1 MPAKSTLGTWLRR
14 FLQEHSLERGLSRN
28 TVHSYRDAL
37 ALLLPFAAAR
47 AQQPIDRLDVDDL
60 NAECVREFLG
70 DLESRRGCSP
80 QTRNQRLAAI
90 RSFARYVAMGSPEL
104 VEWCSRICAIPLKKA
119 APAPIGYLEKVEMDA
134 LLAVPDR
141 ATPQGRRE
149 WALLCFLYNSGA
161 RVSEAVQLTV
171 GDLRLANGSASQSL
185 AVLRGKGGKTR
196 QCPLWDSTARALGEL
211 VANRSAEEPVFLN
224 RLGRPITRSGILKF
238 VRRCAAR
245 AATQVRSLEAK
256 RVTPHTI
263 RHTTACHLLR
273 AGVDINTIRAWLGH
287 ASLATTNTYA
297 EIDLE
302 TKAQAIACCASSE
315 LEPAPSWKQDERLMG
330 FLRSL

>member
-1 MPAKSTLGTWLRR
+1 MPAKPTLGTWLRR
-14 FLQEHSLERGLSRN
+14 FLEEHCFERGLSRN
-28 TVHSYRDAL
+28 TVNSYRDAL
-37 ALLLPFAAAR
+37 ILLLPFAAAR
-47 AQQPIDRLDVDDL
+47 TRRSVDRLGLDDL

-70 DLESRRGCSP
+70 HLEASRGCSP

-90 RSFARYVAMGSPEL
+90 RSFARYVATGNPEQL
-104 VEWCSRICAIPLKKA
+104 DWCSRICAIPLKKA
-119 APAPIGYLEKVEMDA
+119 VAAPVGYLEKPEMDA

-141 ATPQGRRE
+141 ATAQGRRE
-149 WALLCFLYNSGA
+149 RALLEFLYNSGA

-171 GDLRLANGSASQSL
+171 GDLRLGDGSASQPL
-185 AVLRGKGGKTR
+185 AVLKGKGGKLR
-196 QCPLWDSTARALGEL
+196 QCPLWERTARTLAEL
-211 VANRSAEEPVFLN
+211 VAGRSVDEAVFLN
-224 RLGRPITRSGILKF
+224 RLGAPITRSGILKL

-256 RVTPHTI
+256 RITPHTI

-287 ASLATTNTYA
+287 ANLSTTNVYA

-302 TKAQAIACCASSE
+302 TKARAIACCALSDP
-315 LEPAPSWKQDERLMG
+315 EPATSWKDDQQLMD

>member
-1 MPAKSTLGTWLRR
+1 MAANSTLGTWLRR

-37 ALLLPFAAAR
+37 ALLLPFAADRAR
-47 AQQPIDRLDVDDL
+47 QSIDRLVLDDL
-60 NAECVREFLG
+60 SAECVRAFLG
-70 DLESRRGCSP
+70 DLEARRGCSP
-80 QTRNQRLAAI
+80 QSRNQRLAAV
-90 RSFARYVAMGSPEL
+90 RSFARYVAAGSPEQ
-104 VEWCSRICAIPLKKA
+104 VEWCSRICAIPLKKVA
-119 APAPIGYLEKVEMDA
+119 TAPIGYLDKAELDA

-141 ATPQGRRE
+141 ATAQGRRE
-149 WALLCFLYNSGA
+149 RTLLEFLYNSGA

-171 GDLRLANGSASQSL
+171 GDLQLGDGRASQPL

-196 QCPLWDSTARALGEL
+196 QCPLWDCTARALGEL
-211 VANRSAEEPVFLN
+211 VADRPTHAPVFLN
-224 RLGRPITRSGILKF
+224 RLGRPITRSGVLKL

-256 RVTPHTI
+256 RVTPHTL

-273 AGVDINTIRAWLGH
+273 AGVDINTIRIWLGH
-287 ASLATTNTYA
+287 AHLATTNIYA

-302 TKAQAIACCASSE
+302 TKARAIACCALSE
-315 LEPAPSWKQDERLMG
+315 PEPAMPLKDDQHLME

>member
-1 MPAKSTLGTWLRR
+1 MPAEPTLGTWLRR

-28 TVHSYRDAL
+28 TVRSYRDAL

-47 AQQPIDRLDVDDL
+47 ARQPIDRLGLDDL
-60 NAECVREFLG
+60 NAECIREFLG

-90 RSFARYVAMGSPEL
+90 RSFARYVAMGSPQH

-119 APAPIGYLEKVEMDA
+119 ATAPIGYLEKVEMDA

-149 WALLCFLYNSGA
+149 WVLLSFLYNSGA

-171 GDLRLANGSASQSL
+171 GDLRLANGSSSQPL

-211 VANRSAEEPVFLN
+211 VANRSVEAPVFLN
-224 RLGRPITRSGILKF
+224 RLGRPITRSGVLKL
-238 VRRCAAR
+238 VRRCADR
-245 AATQVRSLEAK
+245 AATQVQSLEAK

-273 AGVDINTIRAWLGH
+273 SGVDINTIRAWLGH
-287 ASLATTNTYA
+287 ASLATTNIYA

-302 TKAQAIACCASSE
+302 TKARAIACCAPSE
-315 LEPAPSWKQDERLMG
+315 PEPAAPWKDDQRLMG